1 MTSGYFLHRF
11 LIIYYKVN
19 IINHIKINYNH
30 FISLFFRAV
39 QLVECSALEREN
51 MHEVFEEAVRAALK
65 KKQVTKRTCNFL

>member
-11 LIIYYKVN
+11 LIIYY